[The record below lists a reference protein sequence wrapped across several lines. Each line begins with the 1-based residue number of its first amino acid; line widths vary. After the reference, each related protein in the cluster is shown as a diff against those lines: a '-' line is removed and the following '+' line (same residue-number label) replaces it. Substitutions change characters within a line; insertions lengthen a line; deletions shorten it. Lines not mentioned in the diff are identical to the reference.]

1 MLAKKWVD
9 TRQGPKGRDVHQ
21 AALALLPHACLAE
34 SLWTLRVH
42 FLSTPPPPG
51 SAPRD
56 KPPSPKRSSS
66 EPTRASR
73 RISFHGPSLPSTT
86 PGGCKEGSG
95 REPALGRAYGSPKWP
110 QPKTRRALG
119 PGRGLLQ
126 RAQAGPERSGR
137 QGDGAALS
145 RATRRALAAGVGGS
159 GGGGVVPWQ
168 QVRPKARR
176 QLPARRSWLR
186 KEPVSFSAF
195 A

>member
-42 FLSTPPPPG
+42 FHSTPPPPG

-56 KPPSPKRSSS
+56 KPPSPKRSRL
-66 EPTRASR
+66 RAHEGKQTDFLTWAVS
-73 RISFHGPSLPSTT
+73 PSTT
-86 PGGCKEGSG
+86 AGGCEEGSG
-95 REPALGRAYGSPKWP
+95 REPALGRACGSPKWP
-110 QPKTRRALG
+110 QPETRRALG

-126 RAQAGPERSGR
+126 RAQAGPERRGRRGRAPSGHTPR
-137 QGDGAALS
+137 PGG
-145 RATRRALAAGVGGS
+145 RGGRRRRRGL
-159 GGGGVVPWQ
+159 VPWQ
-168 QVRPKARR
+168 QVRPKARGL
-176 QLPARRSWLR
+176 LPALPSWLG